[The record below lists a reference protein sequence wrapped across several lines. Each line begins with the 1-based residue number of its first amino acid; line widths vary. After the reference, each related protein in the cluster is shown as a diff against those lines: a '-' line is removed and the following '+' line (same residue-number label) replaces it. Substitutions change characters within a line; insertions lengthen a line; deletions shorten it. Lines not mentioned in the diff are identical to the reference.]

1 MKSVSRIDMEF
12 QDKIKH
18 LYNRAC
24 FGVPLNTVS
33 SKQEIKDIIHHLIYA
48 KSTHTTLQVA
58 SLEEVEKLQ
67 ADIKSMPKETAKELR
82 KAIRDRQVQ
91 LNQLW
96 FEQMVNSSN
105 TLQEKMA
112 LFWHGHFACRSSNP
126 FFDQQYVE
134 IIRKNALGNF
144 GTLLKEISKSPS
156 MLQFLNNQQN
166 KKEHPNE
173 NFAREVMELF
183 TIGRGNYTEHDI
195 KEAARAFTGFAF
207 DKSAQFIFRKKQ
219 HDDGVKLIFG
229 KTGNFDGDDV
239 LEMLLE
245 KKECAHF
252 IATKVYR
259 FFVNDVVNENNVQQL
274 SDVFYNSGYDIQ
286 KLLHAIFS
294 SNWFYNIE
302 NRGCKIKSPIELLV
316 GYTRIIPFQFTDN
329 KSNVFIQKSLGQE
342 LLNPPNVAGWPGGKN
357 WIDSSL
363 LLFRMRLPQAL
374 YFEQAINFTPKA
386 TIAEVYSYTNNTI
399 MDSYIK
405 FAVKKIKTQFDW
417 SAIVQQFNASSDV
430 VKDISNTILI
440 SPPSQA
446 SLSAVRKSIESYT
459 SESAIKSAAISIMSL
474 LEYQLC

>member
-1 MKSVSRIDMEF
+1 MEL

-18 LYNRAC
+18 LFNRAC
-24 FGVPLNTVS
+24 FGKPLNTVS
-33 SKQEIKDIIHHLIYA
+33 SKQDLKEVVHQIIST
-48 KSTHTTLQVA
+48 KSKYTSLQVVT
-58 SLEEVEKLQ
+58 LEDVEKMK
-67 ADIKSMPKETAKELR
+67 AAMKTMPKEDAKEFR
-82 KAIRDRQVQ
+82 KALRDSQLQ

-112 LFWHGHFACRSSNP
+112 LFWHGHFACRSANP

-134 IIRKNALGNF
+134 IVRKNALGNF

-183 TIGRGNYTEHDI
+183 TLGRGNYTEQDV
-195 KEAARAFTGFAF
+195 KETARAFTGFAF

-219 HDDGVKLIFG
+219 HDEGIKTIFG
-229 KTGNFDGDDV
+229 KSGNFDGDDV

-252 IATKVYR
+252 VATKIYR
-259 FFVNDVVNENNVQQL
+259 FFVNDKVNDKNVQEL
-274 SDVFYNSGYDIQ
+274 SAAFYHSGYNIQ
-286 KLLHAIFS
+286 KLLHTLFT
-294 SNWFYNIE
+294 SNWFYDAE
-302 NRGCKIKSPIELLV
+302 NVGVKIKSPIELLV

-342 LLNPPNVAGWPGGKN
+342 LLNPPNVAGWQGGKN
-357 WIDSSL
+357 WIDSSS
-363 LLFRMRLPQAL
+363 LLFRMRLPQAV
-374 YFEQAINFTPKA
+374 YFEQEINFTPKA
-386 TIAEVYSYTNNTI
+386 DITEMYSFTKNTI
-399 MDSYIK
+399 TDSYIK

-417 SAIVQQFNASSDV
+417 SEIILKFNASSDV
-430 VKDISNTILI
+430 VKDISNAIFI
-440 SPPSQA
+440 NPPPQA
-446 SLSAVRKSIESYT
+446 SLSAVRKTIENAT
-459 SESAIKSAAISIMSL
+459 SEAAIKNATISIMSL
-474 LEYQLC
+474 PEYQLC